1 MTYEEAREATITRD
15 EKKCVICGEEGKQTH
30 HIRHITAFHPEE
42 TPNNLVL
49 LCRYCHYM
57 AHRGCFHH
65 SEKSKVSP
73 QYAVDVLQ
81 RRSINNSNFELIKK
95 IVEEDVIATREHE
108 RMKAVADAAGVSIAQ
123 FVCDAVNEKA
133 GCKIISSKKE
143 DG

>member
-1 MTYEEAREATITRD
+1 M
-15 EKKCVICGEEGKQTH
+15 
-30 HIRHITAFHPEE
+30 
-42 TPNNLVL
+42 
-49 LCRYCHYM
+49 
-57 AHRGCFHH
+57 
-65 SEKSKVSP
+65 
-73 QYAVDVLQ
+73 Q

-123 FVCDAVNEKA
+123 FVCDAVNTKA